1 MKCALSISVSNYLTE
16 TSSHHD
22 ENLRIESSCQK
33 QFEAITQYEMD
44 DEELLPPKHLT
55 IDASAMKIDKLTE
68 ENRNLT
74 EQLHIVRSQLTDNL
88 NRVRQFEERVKLIPK
103 LELQLSVEQVEN
115 RDLHLKL
122 TNLEILLKEKE
133 NEIADK
139 ERIET
144 IQKTKSVKLESF
156 TDRFSQLNGKV
167 IIPTQDAS
175 CSTTRTILRDIGV
188 LTVPTPVTT
197 NTIATN
203 TDKLEYDQF
212 DANVKKKNLKP
223 ILKSIAIQCDSERK
237 IETRNSSTST
247 MRPPPNESIG
257 IMAMPAMSSQ
267 FSTAKP
273 ETKSIGIEC
282 IEMKIEKR
290 SIGTNP
296 IEQQQQQQHQLEL
309 EKPSLSLKLSDL
321 DAPRKMEQP
330 LELSPKKECKS
341 IGIQYST
348 NVCNKFSQCQILP
361 VEMPKVAT
369 KPQSTTTNDLTLVIH
384 RAINTDS
391 LPTTKSRF
399 TNTNTIVTTNKS
411 TNTDIDQQ
419 STISTKCESEQD
431 IRKRDEHQCHNCL
444 AKIEIKQRTI
454 IASPKKTKI
463 ADATDSINKLH
474 SDESAHAAVKYVSV
488 VIVCEPIFV
497 PIILPFVLFVF
508 QQSIISK
515 PTATTTETSSSSS
528 TKTTTT
534 TRSNKKITRQNTYTI
549 SAADEELSQK
559 SNATVTSPC
568 PCPAEFIIS

>member
-1 MKCALSISVSNYLTE
+1 ML
-16 TSSHHD
+16 
-22 ENLRIESSCQK
+22 IESSCQK
-33 QFEAITQYEMD
+33 QFETIAQYEMD
-44 DEELLPPKHLT
+44 DELPTKCLPT
-55 IDASAMKIDKLTE
+55 IDASTMKIDELTQ

-122 TNLEILLKEKE
+122 TNLEIMLKEKE
-133 NEIADK
+133 KEIIDK
-139 ERIET
+139 ERIEM

-156 TDRFSQLNGKV
+156 TDRFSQLNEKV
-167 IIPTQDAS
+167 IVPTQDAS
-175 CSTTRTILRDIGV
+175 CSTTRTIFRDVGV
-188 LTVPTPVTT
+188 LTVPTAVTT

-203 TDKLEYDQF
+203 TE
-212 DANVKKKNLKP
+212 NEIKNNKP
-223 ILKSIAIQCDSERK
+223 VLKSIAIQCDSERK
-237 IETRNSSTST
+237 IETKNSSTST
-247 MRPPPNESIG
+247 MRPPQNESIG

-282 IEMKIEKR
+282 VEKKIEKR

-296 IEQQQQQQHQLEL
+296 IEQQQQHQQQQQPLDL
-309 EKPSLSLKLSDL
+309 EKSSISLKLSDL
-321 DAPRKMEQP
+321 DAPRKILIQHP
-330 LELSPKKECKS
+330 LDQSTKKEFKS

-348 NVCNKFSQCQILP
+348 NVSNKFSQCQILP

-369 KPQSTTTNDLTLVIH
+369 KSQSTTTNDLTLVIH

-399 TNTNTIVTTNKS
+399 TNTDTIVTTNKF

-419 STISTKCESEQD
+419 SISTKSESEQD

-454 IASPKKTKI
+454 IASPKKTKFT
-463 ADATDSINKLH
+463 DATDSINKLH
-474 SDESAHAAVKYVSV
+474 VDDSAHAAVQHVSW
-488 VIVCEPIFV
+488 FFAN
-497 PIILPFVLFVF
+497 LLDLFF
-508 QQSIISK
+508 HMTLCISYFSNRLFRNQLREKHRNHHHHQQKLQQQQHGQI
-515 PTATTTETSSSSS
+515 
-528 TKTTTT
+528 
-534 TRSNKKITRQNTYTI
+534 RR
-549 SAADEELSQK
+549 
-559 SNATVTSPC
+559 
-568 PCPAEFIIS
+568 